1 VHNNLHK
8 TWSIPHGGGGPGDA
22 IVAVSERLRPFL
34 PGVQVVKTAE
44 GFAVERPPQ
53 SIGSVHR
60 HFGNVAHKIRAYT
73 YLRALGREGVRR
85 MSAVAVLAARYLHQR
100 LKPYFPTLPEAQ
112 DDSPRMHEFIITL
125 PAETFARLES
135 EGISRT
141 KAVGLFGKFFLDF
154 GFHAPTVSFPEAEG
168 LMIEPTE
175 SYTKAELDR
184 FADAVILMLRLVDE
198 QPAILTTAPHFTP
211 VDKIDDVSANK
222 QVKLSEHLTNLP
234 VVWPNRTAPEHL
246 AQMSLEAIADAIRKA
261 SAMKLR
267 SVVSG

>member
-1 VHNNLHK
+1 
-8 TWSIPHGGGGPGDA
+8 
-22 IVAVSERLRPFL
+22 
-34 PGVQVVKTAE
+34 
-44 GFAVERPPQ
+44 
-53 SIGSVHR
+53 
-60 HFGNVAHKIRAYT
+60 
-73 YLRALGREGVRR
+73 